1 MMAIASLDLIRGSI
15 LAAALIAVPALAQS
29 ATERGVFVTQ
39 IGDGSRANVIQRNSD
54 SFARI
59 VQDGDENEVDLAQN
73 GSAPHRATIAQ
84 DGDGNVAG
92 VEQDGDGSTDLTLVQ
107 EGDANS
113 ALVLQREISAAEQ
126 SSAAI
131 LQRGSGNRVIL
142 AQNGSDNEARLEQ
155 LGDGNTMT
163 ATQLDNGNRLQWSQ
177 NGDNLAD
184 LGIVQTGG
192 ASLQVTQ
199 SNIGGVQFAPPPG
212 GGGG

>member
-1 MMAIASLDLIRGSI
+1 MMAIAPHDMIRCGI
-15 LAAALIAVPALAQS
+15 LAAAMIAVPALAQS
-29 ATERGVFVTQ
+29 TPERGVFVTQ
-39 IGDGSRANVIQRNSD
+39 IGDDSRATVTQRNSD

-59 VQDGDENEVDLAQN
+59 VQDGDGNQADLAQN

-84 DGDGNVAG
+84 DGDGNIVGA
-92 VEQDGDGSTDLTLVQ
+92 EQDGDGSTDLTLVQ
-107 EGDANS
+107 EGDGNS
-113 ALVLQREISAAEQ
+113 ALVLQREISAVEE
-126 SSAAI
+126 STAAI
-131 LQRGSGNRVIL
+131 VQRGNGNRVIL
-142 AQNGSDNEARLEQ
+142 AQNGSDNEATLEQ

-163 ATQLDNGNRLQWSQ
+163 ATQLDSGNRLQWSQ

-192 ASLQVTQ
+192 ASLQITQ